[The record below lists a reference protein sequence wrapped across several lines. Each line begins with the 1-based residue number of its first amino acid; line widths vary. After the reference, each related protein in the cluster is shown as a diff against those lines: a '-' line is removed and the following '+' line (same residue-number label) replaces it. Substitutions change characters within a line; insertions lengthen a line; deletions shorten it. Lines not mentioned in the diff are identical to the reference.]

1 MRRRGT
7 VAVIGLDVGTSGVK
21 STVFDD
27 AARVIAHAYR
37 EYNLVGED
45 QGKYELDPKVLLD
58 SAMAVIRESAAQAG
72 QPVKAI
78 SVTSFGESFVCLDA
92 DDQVLCNTM
101 IYMDKRGSEE
111 CQEYLALRGEK
122 EIFQECG
129 QFVDPMFALYKLR
142 WMNKYCPQIMQK
154 TARICFIADFITY
167 MLGAQGQCDYSL
179 AARSAM
185 FNVFEKKWIDQAV
198 AFAGIDPAILPQPV
212 PGGSVVGQVSQAVAQ
227 RLGVEAGARLI
238 VGGHDQIMAALGSGA
253 WEAGDV
259 ANGMGTVDCIIAVMN
274 REAMDFDQLLKY
286 KFPIV
291 PFLDSGRYVT
301 YAFNMS
307 GGCTVKWFRDTL
319 AQDIASRKDAY
330 TLLNQQA
337 PSSPTDIYVL
347 PYLAGGG
354 TPYMDGDT
362 PAAVVGLR
370 LGSSRGQLFRAFLEG
385 ETYEMMLNIQCL
397 KDCGV
402 DIGKVITVGGGA
414 NSPLWMQ
421 IRADVFGRDV
431 YLPAN
436 KEAGTL
442 ATALLGYVGMGVYP
456 SIRQAQRQMISY
468 TGHFAPDPD
477 SHAQYAP
484 RYQRYKALY
493 QAIKALYQ

>member
-1 MRRRGT
+1 M
-7 VAVIGLDVGTSGVK
+7 AVIGLDVGSTGVK
-21 STVFDD
+21 STVFDG
-27 AARVIAHAYR
+27 AAQVIAHAYR
-37 EYNLVGED
+37 EYNLIGED
-45 QGKYELDPKVLLD
+45 EGRYELDPKVLLD

-72 QPVKAI
+72 QAIEAI
-78 SVTSFGESFVCLDA
+78 SVTSFGESFVCLDKEG
-92 DDQVLCNTM
+92 QVLCNTM

-111 CQEYLALRGEK
+111 CREYLALRSER
-122 EIFQECG
+122 EIFEECG

-142 WMNKYCPQIMQK
+142 WMNRHCPQVMEK
-154 TARICFIADFITY
+154 TERICFIADFITY
-167 MLGAQGQCDYSL
+167 MLGAGAKCDYSL

-185 FNVFEKKWIDQAV
+185 FNVFEKKWIDEAV

-212 PGGSVVGQVSQAVAQ
+212 PGGSVVGRMSAPVAA
-227 RLGVEAGARLI
+227 RLGLQEGVRLI

-253 WEAGDV
+253 WEVGDI
-259 ANGMGTVDCIIAVMN
+259 ANGMGTVDCIIAVMR
-274 REAMDFDQLLKY
+274 REDLDFEQLMKY
-286 KFPIV
+286 NFPIV

-319 AQDIASRKDAY
+319 AKDIAGRRDAY
-330 TLLNQQA
+330 QLLNREA
-337 PSSPTDIYVL
+337 PDQPTDIYVL

-362 PAAVVGLR
+362 PAAIVGAR
-370 LGSSRGQLFRAFLEG
+370 LGTSRGKLFRAFLEG
-385 ETYEMMLNIQCL
+385 ETYEMMLNIECL
-397 KDCGV
+397 RACGV
-402 DIGKVITVGGGA
+402 DIGRVITVGGGS

-431 YLPAN
+431 YLPHN

-456 SIRQAQRQMISY
+456 SIRQAQQQMIRY
-468 TGHFAPDPD
+468 TGHFACDPD
-477 SHAQYAP
+477 THALYLP
-484 RYQRYKALY
+484 RYEKYKQLY
-493 QAIKALYQ
+493 QAIKGLYE